1 MRTSGKQDFAP
12 HPRARCE
19 VTETNPLG
27 GYDMKRILGFV
38 LSAGVALSTASLAK
52 AQNFDDPEEF
62 AKQKAQL
69 AATPMG
75 PEGKPWLQYLQ
86 DGMVDTASMAIE
98 GKATVCFS
106 NAGVNNPWR
115 VVGYTDMTE
124 EVKLHEEIGEFIHV
138 DAEGSDDKQIADID
152 DLLAGGNCDVL
163 IVSPNTTAALTPA
176 VEKACAQ
183 LPVIIF
189 DRGVNTDCPVTFV
202 HPVGGYG
209 FGIQGAEFV
218 ADNVEEGGNVL
229 MLRILP
235 GVDVLETRYSAGRR
249 ILEEAGLNIVG
260 AEFTDGDNAKTKS
273 IVEDYLQR
281 GSIDAVWMDA
291 GATAVAAIEA
301 FEDGGYDVPVFVG
314 EDQQDFLRKWQ
325 DLGLTAIAP
334 TYPTYQWRTA
344 IIAASRVI
352 KGEEVPGPEWVLPQ
366 PAITKDNLDAMVNPT
381 MPPLHYA
388 MCGCEDMPN
397 YPEAWGGSK

>member
-1 MRTSGKQDFAP
+1 MRLRSIAALAAGLAWATAVGAQAP
-12 HPRARCE
+12 
-19 VTETNPLG
+19 
-27 GYDMKRILGFV
+27 
-38 LSAGVALSTASLAK
+38 
-52 AQNFDDPEEF
+52 NFDDPEEF
-62 AKQKAQL
+62 ARQKEQL
-69 AATPMG
+69 SATPMG
-75 PEGKPWLQYLQ
+75 PEGAPWEQYL
-86 DGMVDTASMAIE
+86 VDQMADTSEHAAE
-98 GKATVCFS
+98 GPYTICFS

-115 VVGYTDMTE
+115 VVGYTNMTE
-124 EVKLHEEIGEFIHV
+124 EVALHEEIAEFVHV

-176 VEKACAQ
+176 VEAACAV
-183 LPVIIF
+183 LPVIVF
-189 DRGVNTDCPVTFV
+189 DRGVDTDCPVTFI

-218 ADNVEEGGNVL
+218 AANVEKGGNVL

-249 ILEEAGLNIVG
+249 ILEEAGLTIVG
-260 AEFTDGDNAKTKS
+260 AEFTDGDNAQTKS

-301 FEDGGYDVPVFVG
+301 FEDGGYDIPVFVG
-314 EDQQDFLRKWQ
+314 EDQQDFLQKWQ
-325 DLGLTAIAP
+325 DLDITAIAP
-334 TYPTYQWRTA
+334 TYPTYQWRTP
-344 IIAASRVI
+344 IIAALRI
-352 KGEEVPGPEWVLPQ
+352 LNGEAVPGPEWVLPQ
-366 PAITKDNLDAMVNPT
+366 PAITAENLGDFVNPG

-397 YPEAWGGSK
+397 FPAAWGGK

>member
-1 MRTSGKQDFAP
+1 MRLHSIAALAAGFAW
-12 HPRARCE
+12 A
-19 VTETNPLG
+19 
-27 GYDMKRILGFV
+27 
-38 LSAGVALSTASLAK
+38 SAAVAQAP
-52 AQNFDDPEEF
+52 NFDNPEEF
-62 AKQKAQL
+62 ARQQEQL
-69 AATPMG
+69 TATPMG
-75 PEGKPWLQYLQ
+75 PEDAPWEQYL
-86 DGMVDTASMAIE
+86 VDEMADTSEHAAE
-98 GKATVCFS
+98 GPYTVCFS

-115 VVGYTDMTE
+115 VVGYTNMTE
-124 EVKLHEEIGEFIHV
+124 EVALHEEIAEFVHV

-176 VEKACAQ
+176 VEAACEV
-183 LPVIIF
+183 LPVIVF
-189 DRGVNTDCPVTFV
+189 DRGVDTDCPVTFI

-218 ADNVEEGGNVL
+218 AANVEEGANVL

-249 ILEEAGLNIVG
+249 ILEEAGLTIVG
-260 AEFTDGDNAKTKS
+260 AEFTDGDNAQTKS

-301 FEDGGYDVPVFVG
+301 FEDGGYDIPVFVG
-314 EDQQDFLRKWQ
+314 EDQQDFLQKWQ
-325 DLGLTAIAP
+325 ELDITAIAP
-334 TYPTYQWRTA
+334 TYPTYQWRTP
-344 IIAASRVI
+344 IIAALRI
-352 KGEEVPGPEWVLPQ
+352 LNGGEVPGPEWVLPQ
-366 PAITKDNLDAMVNPT
+366 PAVTAENLGDFVNPG

-397 YPEAWGGSK
+397 YPAAWGGQ